1 MAGSQALFLLSTPES
16 RQWLTSSSQVDNQAA
31 IENSAASQMLGSC
44 DRVHH
49 FQTHADL
56 GTEPRAGR
64 AVEPV
69 E

>member
-1 MAGSQALFLLSTPES
+1 ME
-16 RQWLTSSSQVDNQAA
+16 QWLTSSSQVDNQTA
-31 IENSAASQMLGSC
+31 IENSAASQILGSC

-56 GTEPRAGR
+56 GTESCTGS

-69 E
+69 EQREKKKHCARV